1 VLLLKSFKCSEVIW
15 RFRWIELRILKET
28 ELKDIVYGATLL
40 GAGGGGSPENGLQV
54 LESTFKI
61 AKEVKMVDPEEVPN
75 YSMLCVVAGMGAPEA
90 LLKRGWEDEDIPALK
105 ALEAA
110 VGKKMDF
117 IIAVETGGFNSIT
130 PIHAAVASGV
140 PIVDGDGVGRAIP
153 QLEMTMFS
161 VHNLPIAPVTVADPY
176 GNYAVL
182 YPINPQMAEKM
193 ARGITV
199 EFGMKAGLACH
210 PMTGWQMK
218 KAVIAKTYTMAEKVG
233 RAIREAKEK
242 GKDPVEAVVK
252 VTGGWKLA
260 QGKVKKKE
268 VETKGG
274 FDYGKVYVGDIRVDY
289 KNENMIAW
297 KGNKPIAIAPDLICW
312 LSTDGRPLTNADIK
326 EGLEVAVIGIKA
338 DERWRKP
345 EGLAVFRPVLAELGY
360 TGEYIPIEKL
370 LK

>member
-1 VLLLKSFKCSEVIW
+1 M
-15 RFRWIELRILKET
+15 RILKET
-28 ELKDIVYGATLL
+28 ELRDIVYGATLL

-110 VGKKMDF
+110 LGKKMDF